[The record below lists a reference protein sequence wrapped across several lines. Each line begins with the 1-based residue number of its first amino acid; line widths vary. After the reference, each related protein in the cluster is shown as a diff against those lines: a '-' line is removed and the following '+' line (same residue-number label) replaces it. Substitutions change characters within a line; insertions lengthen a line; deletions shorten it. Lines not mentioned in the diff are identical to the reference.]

1 MNTYQNDDI
10 INVALSEKEVLRQ
23 LQHLGVVEDMCLE
36 VHVSFSSV
44 GTVIGGPTV
53 FVDALLKAVGENGT
67 IVMASQDRNNT
78 EPLFWEDP
86 PAAIRLMDKIRSILL
101 DMIFILQVSI

>member
-53 FVDALLKAVGENGT
+53 LL
-67 IVMASQDRNNT
+67 M
-78 EPLFWEDP
+78 LC
-86 PAAIRLMDKIRSILL
+86 
-101 DMIFILQVSI
+101 